1 MSRSWRS
8 RPEVSSDGSHVLV
21 SGGQGGSPDDPAGA
35 RHTGAPNRSV
45 GHAARPRAGIAVALP
60 GFGSRDKGAAV
71 NPEIQECAPAVHD
84 LAIARHLQWARDF
97 ALAGDHASAVDELID
112 VQALKSE
119 LRVGHA
125 A

>member
-8 RPEVSSDGSHVLV
+8 RLEVSSDGSCVLV
-21 SGGQGGSPDDPAGA
+21 SSGQGGSPADPTAARDRGAPDPPAGD
-35 RHTGAPNRSV
+35 
-45 GHAARPRAGIAVALP
+45 AARPRSGIAVALP
-60 GFGSRDKGAAV
+60 GAGSWNEVAAV
-71 NPEIQECAPAVHD
+71 TPDIRECAPAVHD

-119 LRVGHA
+119 LCVGHA
-125 A
+125 C